1 MTSISIEHVTDE
13 ERVQAGERSRAGDGN
28 GGRHGNGGRYINVG
42 DKERWLSI
50 AGGAALALYALKRR
64 SPASLALAAGGAALI
79 GRGAT
84 GHSPVYQR
92 LGVDT
97 ADPDA
102 VRQNVLAAVLPSR
115 KLEAERAYTIM
126 RPRHEL
132 YAFWRNFENL
142 PQFMEHLESVTVTSD
157 GRSHWVTR
165 APIGKPISWDAEI
178 TEDVEDRVIRYE
190 EKYVKIG
197 ERQEWDS
204 EIVEQEPDRV
214 IAWRSLPDS
223 VVENSGQVHFSD
235 AADGR
240 GTMVRARIIYQA
252 PGGKTAQEISRFF
265 GESASQQLRDD
276 LRRFKQ
282 VMEAG
287 ETPTTEGQ
295 PHGQRKEAKR

>member
-1 MTSISIEHVTDE
+1 MTSISIEHIPGT
-13 ERVQAGERSRAGDGN
+13 EREQPGDRARKGAGNGTRREN
-28 GGRHGNGGRYINVG
+28 GGRHINVG
-42 DKERWLSI
+42 NTERWLSM

-64 SPASLALAAGGAALI
+64 SPASLALAAGGAALV

-84 GHSPVYQR
+84 GHCPAYER

-97 ADPDA
+97 ADETA
-102 VRQNVLAAVLPSR
+102 VRQNVLAAILPSR

-132 YAFWRNFENL
+132 YAFWRNLENL
-142 PQFMEHLESVTVTSD
+142 PQFVEHLESVTVMSD
-157 GRSHWVTR
+157 GRSHWVTK
-165 APIGKPISWDAEI
+165 APLGTPLSWDAEI
-178 TEDVEDRVIRYE
+178 TEDIE
-190 EKYVKIG
+190 
-197 ERQEWDS
+197 
-204 EIVEQEPDRV
+204 DRV

-223 VVENSGQVHFSD
+223 AIENSGQVQFSD

-240 GTMVRARIIYQA
+240 GTVVRARILYSA
-252 PGGKTAQEISRFF
+252 PGGKTAQGIARFF

-287 ETPTTEGQ
+287 EAPTTEGQ
-295 PHGQRKEAKR
+295 PHGQRKEGKR

>member
-1 MTSISIEHVTDE
+1 MTSISVEHVPDT
-13 ERVQAGERSRAGDGN
+13 EREQADQRSRPGDGN
-28 GGRHGNGGRYINVG
+28 GDRHGNGGHHINVG
-42 DKERWLSI
+42 ETERWLSM

-64 SPASLALAAGGAALI
+64 PPAALAFAAGGAALI
-79 GRGAT
+79 ARGAT

-97 ADPDA
+97 ADPNA
-102 VRQNVLAAVLPSR
+102 VRPNVLAAVLPSR

-126 RPRHEL
+126 RPRSEL

-142 PQFMEHLESVTVTSD
+142 PRFMEHLESVTVTGD

-165 APIGKPISWDAEI
+165 APVGKPIEWNAEI
-178 TEDVEDRVIRYE
+178 TEEVEDRI
-190 EKYVKIG
+190 
-197 ERQEWDS
+197 
-204 EIVEQEPDRV
+204 
-214 IAWRSLPDS
+214 IAWRSLSGS
-223 VVENSGQVHFSD
+223 VVENSGQVQFSD
-235 AADGR
+235 APGGR
-240 GTMVRARIIYQA
+240 GTMVRVRVRYSA
-252 PGGKTAQEISRFF
+252 PGGKTGMEISRFF

-287 ETPTTEGQ
+287 EAPTIEGQ

>member
-13 ERVQAGERSRAGDGN
+13 EREQAGERSKAGDGN
-28 GGRHGNGGRYINVG
+28 GGRRGNGGRYINVG
-42 DKERWLSI
+42 DTERWLSL

-97 ADPDA
+97 ADPEA
-102 VRQNVLAAVLPSR
+102 IRQNVLAAVLPSR

-132 YAFWRNFENL
+132 YAFWRDFENL

-157 GRSHWVTR
+157 RRSHWVTK
-165 APIGKPISWDAEI
+165 APIGKPISWDAEL
-178 TEDVEDRVIRYE
+178 TEDVE
-190 EKYVKIG
+190 
-197 ERQEWDS
+197 
-204 EIVEQEPDRV
+204 DRV

-240 GTMVRARIIYQA
+240 GTTVRARIIYQA
-252 PGGKTAQEISRFF
+252 PGGKTVQEISRFF

>member
-1 MTSISIEHVTDE
+1 M
-13 ERVQAGERSRAGDGN
+13 
-28 GGRHGNGGRYINVG
+28 
-42 DKERWLSI
+42 
-50 AGGAALALYALKRR
+50 
-64 SPASLALAAGGAALI
+64 
-79 GRGAT
+79 
-84 GHSPVYQR
+84 
-92 LGVDT
+92 DT

-178 TEDVEDRVIRYE
+178 TEDVE
-190 EKYVKIG
+190 
-197 ERQEWDS
+197 
-204 EIVEQEPDRV
+204 DRV

>member
-1 MTSISIEHVTDE
+1 MTSIGIEQAPDT
-13 ERVQAGERSRAGDGN
+13 EREQHGERAQTGN
-28 GGRHGNGGRYINVG
+28 GKGDRQTTGGRRVNVG
-42 DKERWLSI
+42 NTERWLSI

-64 SPASLALAAGGAALI
+64 SPASVALAAGGAALI

-97 ADPDA
+97 ADPEA

-142 PQFMEHLESVTVTSD
+142 PQFMEHLESVTVTGD
-157 GRSHWVTR
+157 GRSHWVTK
-165 APIGKPISWDAEI
+165 APVGKPESWDAEI
-178 TEDVEDRVIRYE
+178 TEDIEDRI
-190 EKYVKIG
+190 
-197 ERQEWDS
+197 
-204 EIVEQEPDRV
+204 IV
-214 IAWRSLPDS
+214 WRSLPGS
-223 VVENSGQVHFSD
+223 GVENSGQVQFSD
-235 AADGR
+235 APDGR
-240 GTMVRARIIYQA
+240 GTVVRARVLYQA
-252 PGGKTAQEISRFF
+252 PGGKTVEQISRFF
-265 GESASQQLRDD
+265 GEAASQQLRDD

-295 PHGQRKEAKR
+295 PHGQRKEGKR

>member
-178 TEDVEDRVIRYE
+178 TEDVEDRVI
-190 EKYVKIG
+190 
-197 ERQEWDS
+197 
-204 EIVEQEPDRV
+204 
-214 IAWRSLPDS
+214 AWRSLPDS

>member
-1 MTSISIEHVTDE
+1 MTSISIEHVPGE
-13 ERVQAGERSRAGDGN
+13 EREQADERSRTGNGN
-28 GGRHGNGGRYINVG
+28 GGRHETGGRHINVG
-42 DKERWLSI
+42 DTERWLSI

-64 SPASLALAAGGAALI
+64 SPAALALAAGGAALI

-84 GHSPVYQR
+84 GHSPVYKR

-97 ADPDA
+97 ADPNA
-102 VRQNVLAAVLPSR
+102 IRQNVLAAVLPSR

-132 YAFWRNFENL
+132 YTFWRNFENL
-142 PQFMEHLESVTVTSD
+142 PQFMEHLESVTVTGD
-157 GRSHWVTR
+157 RRSHWVTR
-165 APIGKPISWDAEI
+165 APIGQPISWDAEI
-178 TEDVEDRVIRYE
+178 TEDVEDRVI
-190 EKYVKIG
+190 
-197 ERQEWDS
+197 
-204 EIVEQEPDRV
+204 
-214 IAWRSLPDS
+214 AWRSLPDA

-235 AADGR
+235 APDGR
-240 GTMVRARIIYQA
+240 GTMVRARILYSA
-252 PGGKTAQEISRFF
+252 PGGKTVQEISRFF

-276 LRRFKQ
+276 LRHFKQ

>member
-1 MTSISIEHVTDE
+1 MTSIGIEQAPDT
-13 ERVQAGERSRAGDGN
+13 EREQHGERAQTGNGKGDRQTN
-28 GGRHGNGGRYINVG
+28 GGRRVNVG
-42 DKERWLSI
+42 NTERWLSI

-64 SPASLALAAGGAALI
+64 SPASVALAAGGAALI

-97 ADPDA
+97 ADPEA

-142 PQFMEHLESVTVTSD
+142 PQFMEHLESVTVTGD
-157 GRSHWVTR
+157 GRSHWVTK
-165 APIGKPISWDAEI
+165 APVGKPVSWDAEI
-178 TEDVEDRVIRYE
+178 TEDIEDRI
-190 EKYVKIG
+190 
-197 ERQEWDS
+197 
-204 EIVEQEPDRV
+204 IV
-214 IAWRSLPDS
+214 WRSLPGS
-223 VVENSGQVHFSD
+223 GVENSGQVQFSD
-235 AADGR
+235 APDGR
-240 GTMVRARIIYQA
+240 GTVVRARVLYQA
-252 PGGKTAQEISRFF
+252 PGGKTVEQISRFF
-265 GESASQQLRDD
+265 GEAASQQLRDD

-295 PHGQRKEAKR
+295 PHGQRKEGKR

>member
-13 ERVQAGERSRAGDGN
+13 EREQAGERSRAGDGN

-178 TEDVEDRVIRYE
+178 TEDVEDRVI
-190 EKYVKIG
+190 
-197 ERQEWDS
+197 
-204 EIVEQEPDRV
+204 
-214 IAWRSLPDS
+214 AWRSLPDS

>member
-1 MTSISIEHVTDE
+1 MTSISIEHVPGE
-13 ERVQAGERSRAGDGN
+13 EREQADERSRSGAGN
-28 GGRHGNGGRYINVG
+28 GDRQKEGGRYINVG
-42 DKERWLSI
+42 ETERWLSI

-64 SPASLALAAGGAALI
+64 SPTSLALAAGGAALI

-97 ADPDA
+97 ADPNA
-102 VRQNVLAAVLPSR
+102 VRQNVLATVLPSR

-132 YAFWRNFENL
+132 YAFWRNLENL
-142 PQFMEHLESVTVTSD
+142 PQFMEHIESVTVTGD

-165 APIGKPISWDAEI
+165 APIGRPISWNAEI
-178 TEDVEDRVIRYE
+178 TEDVEDRVI
-190 EKYVKIG
+190 
-197 ERQEWDS
+197 
-204 EIVEQEPDRV
+204 
-214 IAWRSLPDS
+214 AWRSLPDS
-223 VVENSGQVHFSD
+223 AVENSGQVHFSD
-235 AADGR
+235 APDGR
-240 GTMVRARIIYQA
+240 GTMVRARILYSA
-252 PGGKTAQEISRFF
+252 PGGKTAEGIARFF

>member
-1 MTSISIEHVTDE
+1 MTSISIERVPSE
-13 ERVQAGERSRAGDGN
+13 EREQADELARNRGGDD
-28 GGRHGNGGRYINVG
+28 GGRADDGRHVNVG
-42 DKERWLSI
+42 NMERWLSM
-50 AGGAALALYALKRR
+50 AGGAALTLYALRR
-64 SPASLALAAGGAALI
+64 RTPASLALAAGGAALI

-102 VRQNVLAAVLPSR
+102 VRRNVLAAVLPSR
-115 KLEAERAYTIM
+115 KLEAERAFTIM
-126 RPRHEL
+126 RPRQEL
-132 YAFWRNFENL
+132 YRFWRDLENL
-142 PQFMEHLESVTVTSD
+142 PQFMEHLESVTVMGD
-157 GRSHWVTR
+157 GRSHWVTK
-165 APIGKPISWDAEI
+165 APVGRPLSWDAEV
-178 TEDVEDRVIRYE
+178 TEDVE
-190 EKYVKIG
+190 
-197 ERQEWDS
+197 
-204 EIVEQEPDRV
+204 DRV

-223 VVENSGQVHFSD
+223 TVENSGQVHFSD
-235 AADGR
+235 APDGR
-240 GTMVRARIIYQA
+240 GTMVRARILYSA
-252 PGGKTAQEISRFF
+252 PGGKTAENLARFF

>member
-1 MTSISIEHVTDE
+1 MTSISIEQTQGE
-13 ERVQAGERSRAGDGN
+13 ERERASGRSRTGDGN
-28 GGRHGNGGRYINVG
+28 GGRAGKSGRHINVG
-42 DKERWLSI
+42 DTERWLSI

-64 SPASLALAAGGAALI
+64 SPASLALAAGSATLI

-84 GHSPVYQR
+84 GHCPAYER

-97 ADPDA
+97 ADPTA
-102 VRQNVLAAVLPSR
+102 IRRNVLAAVLPSR

-132 YAFWRNFENL
+132 YAFWRNLENL
-142 PQFMEHLESVTVTSD
+142 PEFMEHLESVTVTGD

-165 APIGKPISWDAEI
+165 APIGRPVSWDAEI
-178 TEDVEDRVIRYE
+178 TEDVEDRI
-190 EKYVKIG
+190 
-197 ERQEWDS
+197 
-204 EIVEQEPDRV
+204 
-214 IAWRSLPDS
+214 IAWRSLPGS
-223 VVENSGQVHFSD
+223 AIESSGQVQFGD
-235 AADGR
+235 APEGR
-240 GTMVRARIIYQA
+240 GTVVRARILYQA

-287 ETPTTEGQ
+287 ETPTTDGQ
-295 PHGQRKEAKR
+295 PHGRRMEVKR